1 MGRRRK
7 AAVRTVAPDPVHNDV
22 MISKFINKVMLGGKK
37 SIAERIVYT
46 ALDRAGEKLDKP
58 PKEVFSQVIANIKP
72 LVEVR
77 SRRVGGATYQVPVE
91 VRPVRQT
98 SLAMRWLVR
107 ATRERSE
114 KTMVDKLSNEMMDAY
129 NNTGKTIKKREETH
143 KMAEANKAFAHF
155 KW

>member
-7 AAVRTVAPDPVHNDV
+7 AIVREILPDARYKDV
-22 MISKFINKVMLGGKK
+22 KLAKFVNKIMWDGKK
-37 SIAERIVYT
+37 STAEMIVYS
-46 ALDRAGEKLDKP
+46 ALDKASEKLGKP
-58 PKEVFSQVIANIKP
+58 AEEIFGQALKNCKP

-91 VRPVRQT
+91 VRQVRQET
-98 SLAMRWLVR
+98 LAMRWLVR
-107 ATRERSE
+107 YSRERTE
-114 KTMVDKLSNEMMDAY
+114 KGMIDRLCNELLDAY
-129 NNTGKTIKKREETH
+129 NNTGRTIKKREETH